1 MANETGSGGAD
12 GLALATFAGG
22 CFWCMVS
29 PFDKIPGVVKVVS
42 GYTGGHKP
50 NPTYEEVCAGTT
62 GHAEAVQI
70 TFDPS
75 RVSYR
80 QLLDVFWRQ
89 IDPTDP
95 GGQFADRGDS
105 YRTAIFYHDEEQ
117 RRLAEESKRE
127 LEQSGKFDK
136 PIVTE
141 IVPAGPF
148 WPAEEYH
155 QDYYRK
161 NPLRYWMYRTGSG
174 REAFLARHWP
184 KDKNLEELKKRLTPM
199 QFAVTQHNATEPP
212 FRNEYWNHFE
222 EGIYVDVVSGEPL
235 FSSKDKF
242 DSGCGW
248 PSFTRPLPGAHI
260 VEKPDFSH
268 NMIRTE
274 VRSGIADS
282 HLGHV
287 FPDGPPPT
295 GLRYCI
301 NSAALRFIPKE
312 RLAEEG
318 YGEYLKLF
326 EEEEKK

>member
-1 MANETGSGGAD
+1 MTKETGSAGNGE
-12 GLALATFAGG
+12 LALATFAGG

-29 PFDKIPGVVKVVS
+29 PFDKIPGVVRVVS
-42 GYTGGHKP
+42 GYTGGHKE
-50 NPTYEEVCAGTT
+50 NPTYQEVCAGTT

-75 RVSYR
+75 RISYR
-80 QLLDVFWRQ
+80 ELLDIFWRQ

-141 IVPAGPF
+141 ILPAGPF
-148 WPAEEYH
+148 YPAEEYH

-161 NPLRYWMYRTGSG
+161 NPMRYWVYRVGSG
-174 REAFLARHWP
+174 REAFITRHWP
-184 KDKNLEELKKRLTPM
+184 KQKNREELAQRLTRM
-199 QFAVTQHNATEPP
+199 QFEVTQNNATEPP
-212 FRNEYWNHFE
+212 FQNEYWNHFE
-222 EGIYVDVVSGEPL
+222 DGIYVDVVSGEPL
-235 FSSKDKF
+235 FSSRDKF
-242 DSGCGW
+242 DAGCGW
-248 PSFTRPLPGAHI
+248 PSFTRPLPDARI

-274 VRSGIADS
+274 VRSGNADS

-287 FPDGPPPT
+287 FPDGPAPT

-326 EEEEKK
+326 EED